1 MSSSYRRF
9 DHMVVELKG
18 EIVKHLG
25 EVLTGFKNV
34 VVSGNEGVGKL
45 KYTIAAFESEK
56 NLYYIGNPFDYEGK
70 ARPQG
75 YDEYVRQVKALKADM
90 HVIIKEGDILSLD
103 LSTLSNSGA
112 VVVIDEMY
120 GRCPTQCEKLLGIL
134 VDDTVHVAVITGC
147 LRNLGVVCESLDK
160 GVLLTTTGLLVIEQD
175 FLKKMCNC
183 LRPEPF

>member
-9 DHMVVELKG
+9 EHMVVELKG

-25 EVLTGFKNV
+25 EVLLGFKNV

-45 KYTIAAFESEK
+45 KYTLAAFESEK

-103 LSTLSNSGA
+103 LST
-112 VVVIDEMY
+112 
-120 GRCPTQCEKLLGIL
+120 
-134 VDDTVHVAVITGC
+134 
-147 LRNLGVVCESLDK
+147 
-160 GVLLTTTGLLVIEQD
+160 
-175 FLKKMCNC
+175 
-183 LRPEPF
+183 